1 MEVLTEKELSFEVV
15 NLKNGLLI
23 FRAINHR
30 LRLQIVRLLH
40 ENGRMTV
47 TDIFVKLKLEQSVA
61 SQHLAILR
69 KAGFVHALRNGKF
82 IYYSVNYERI
92 NQVTETGKRLIH
104 MERPPEQE

>member
-40 ENGRMTV
+40 EHGRMTV

-69 KAGFVHALRNGKF
+69 KAGFVDALRNGKF
-82 IYYSVNYERI
+82 IYYSVNYARM

-104 MERPPEQE
+104 IETPPEQD

>member
-1 MEVLTEKELSFEVV
+1 MEVITKQELSFEVV

-69 KAGFVHALRNGKF
+69 KAGFVNALRNGKF

-104 MERPPEQE
+104 IDAQQDQL